1 MKKYIEL
8 IFGTESG
15 RIVKKYK
22 KVVEKINAREGDI
35 SAMTQEKMRELVNIY
50 RDELKKIADEKSADI
65 NKKLLIKLDEI
76 LVDVF
81 ALVREAAKRTLNERH
96 HDVQLIGGQVLFN
109 KGIAE
114 MRTGEGKTLVATLPT
129 FLLALA
135 GKGVHVVTVN
145 DYLARRDAVWM
156 GQVYDYLGLTVGI
169 IGRDES
175 FKYNSDIR
183 SDKKEQDE
191 KMQDELGSFK
201 IVYDFL
207 EKTSRKEAY
216 ACDITYGTN
225 SEYGFDYLRDNLVYT
240 KEEVAQRDLFAA
252 IVDEV
257 DSILIDE
264 SRTPLI
270 ISSSAGED
278 EEMYKNFKS
287 VAEQLFKGV
296 DFEIDEKEKQI
307 TLTEGG
313 INKVEK
319 IMSLANLFA
328 PENSKLVHHLLNAIR
343 AKAIYILD
351 KDYVVKDGEIIIVDE
366 FTGRLKPGTRWSE
379 GLHQA
384 VEAKERVKIQKESK
398 TVASITYQNYFRMY
412 ERLAGMTGTA
422 STSAEEFGK
431 VYDLQV
437 VTIPTNK
444 EIKRIDENDVVY
456 QTENAKWNAIVEK
469 VKELQA
475 KGQPVLIGTTSI
487 EKNERMAK
495 YFDRGGVKYEMLN
508 AKNHEREGEI
518 ISQAGKKGSVVIA
531 TNMAGRGVDIK
542 LGGAPTTKEEADKI
556 RELGG
561 LFVIGTERHEARR
574 IDNQLRGRSGRQG
587 DEGAT
592 QFFVSLD
599 DEIMK
604 RFGGDNMKSMMQKLN
619 VPEDMP
625 IEAKMVNRIIEQ
637 SQNKIEG
644 FYFDMRKQVLQY
656 DAVLNTQRDAIYSKR
671 KKVLNNDFE
680 LVENYIM
687 HAETIKPEIG
697 LLRNE
702 LEEIVGK
709 EEFLLGAKMTILQ
722 ALDIHW
728 MAHLDTM
735 EHLRSSVSLRGYGQ
749 HDPLV
754 EYKRESLRLF
764 KEMELA
770 IQTSISNYLFY
781 SLKEGIKNYKTG
793 VQVNSPTQNN
803 NQPVQIQSADSL
815 RVKDLTKIADNIKE
829 GGAGV
834 KEIGRNDPCPCGSG
848 KKYKKCHGKDL

>member
-1 MKKYIEL
+1 MKKILEK
-8 IFGTESG
+8 IFGSESSKA
-15 RIVKKYK
+15 VKKYR
-22 KVVEKINAREGDI
+22 KVVEKINAKEVEI
-35 SAMTQEKMRELVNIY
+35 SPMSQEKMCELVNIY
-50 RDELKKIADEKSADI
+50 KDELKKINETGETKD
-65 NKKLLIKLDEI
+65 LIKKMDEI

-135 GKGVHVVTVN
+135 GRGVHLVTVN

-156 GQVYDYLGLTVGI
+156 GQVYNYLGLTVGV

-175 FKYNSDIR
+175 YRYNPNI
-183 SDKKEQDE
+183 KAENKERDE
-191 KMQDELGSFK
+191 KIQDELGSFK
-201 IVYDFL
+201 VAYDFL
-207 EKTSRKEAY
+207 EKVNRQEAY
-216 ACDITYGTN
+216 NCDITYGTN
-225 SEYGFDYLRDNLVYT
+225 SEFGFDYLRDNLVYQ
-240 KEEVAQRDLFAA
+240 KSEVAQRDLFAA

-278 EEMYKNFKS
+278 EQLYKNFRD
-287 VAEQLFKGV
+287 VAAQMFKGI

-307 TLTEGG
+307 TLTQVG
-313 INKVEK
+313 IDKVEK
-319 IMSLANLFA
+319 LLGMNNLYA
-328 PENSKLVHHLLNAIR
+328 PENAKMVHHLLNAVR
-343 AKAIYILD
+343 AKAIYVLD

-384 VEAKERVKIQKESK
+384 VEAKENVKIQKESK

-422 STSAEEFGK
+422 ETSAEEFGK

-444 EIKRIDENDVVY
+444 KVARIDYNDVVY

-469 VKELQA
+469 VKELTE

-487 EKNERMAK
+487 EKNERMSK
-495 YFDRGGVKYEMLN
+495 YFDRAGIRYEILN

-542 LGGAPTTKEEADKI
+542 LGGLPTIKEDADKI

-561 LFVIGTERHEARR
+561 LYVIGTERHEARR

-587 DEGAT
+587 DPGGT
-592 QFFVSLD
+592 QFYVSLD

-604 RFGGDNMKSMMQKLN
+604 RFGGDSMKSMMARLS

-625 IEAKMVNRIIEQ
+625 IESKMVNNIIEQ

-656 DAVLNTQRDAIYSKR
+656 DAVLNTQRESIYGKR
-671 KKVLNNDFE
+671 KKVLNNNFE
-680 LVENYIM
+680 LMESFFDK
-687 HAETIKPEIG
+687 ALTFKPE
-697 LLRNE
+697 LKDLR
-702 LEEIVGK
+702 EEMETYIGK
-709 EEFLLGAKMTILQ
+709 EEFLLGFKMTILQ

-728 MAHLDTM
+728 MSHLETM
-735 EHLRSSVSLRGYGQ
+735 EHLRNSVGLRGYGQ

-754 EYKRESLRLF
+754 EYKRESLKLF
-764 KEMELA
+764 KEMEHS
-770 IQTSISNYLFY
+770 IDNSISNYLFY

-793 VQVNSPTQNN
+793 VQTNGSGPTETN
-803 NQPVQIQSADSL
+803 D
-815 RVKDLTKIADNIKE
+815 TKTIAENIKAVGE
-829 GGAGV
+829 V
-834 KEIGRNDPCPCGSG
+834 GRNDLCPCGSG
-848 KKYKKCHGKDL
+848 KKFKKCHGK

>member
-1 MKKYIEL
+1 MKKYFEI
-8 IFGTESG
+8 IFGSESG
-15 RIVKKYK
+15 TAVKKYR
-22 KVVEKINAREGDI
+22 KVVDKINAREEYVK
-35 SAMTQEKMRELVNIY
+35 SLSQEKMRELVQIY
-50 RDELKKIADEKSADI
+50 KDELSKLKDEQI
-65 NKKLLIKLDEI
+65 FNKLNEI

-81 ALVREAAKRTLNERH
+81 ALVRESARRTLGERH

-156 GQVYDYLGLTVGI
+156 GQVYEYLGLSVGI

-175 FKYNSDIR
+175 YRYNADIR
-183 SDKKEQDE
+183 ADKKAEDEKLQDE
-191 KMQDELGSFK
+191 VGSFK
-201 IVYDFL
+201 VVYDFL
-207 EKTSRKEAY
+207 EKSTRKEAY

-225 SEYGFDYLRDNLVYT
+225 SEYGFDYLRDNLVYE
-240 KEEVAQRDLFAA
+240 KNEVAQRDLFAA

-278 EEMYKNFKS
+278 EQLYKTFKD
-287 VAEQLFKGV
+287 VAAQLFKGV
-296 DFEIDEKEKQI
+296 DFEIEEKEKQI
-307 TLTEGG
+307 TLTEVG
-313 INKVEK
+313 IDKAEK
-319 IMSLANLFA
+319 LLSMNNLYA
-328 PENSKLVHHLLNAIR
+328 PENAKMVHHLLNAIR
-343 AKAIYILD
+343 AKAIYTLD
-351 KDYVVKDGEIIIVDE
+351 KDYVVKNGEIIIVDE

-384 VEAKERVKIQKESK
+384 VEAKENVKIQKESK

-444 EIKRIDENDVVY
+444 EIKRIDHNDVVY

-469 VKELQA
+469 VKELTE

-487 EKNERMAK
+487 EKNERMSK
-495 YFDRGGVKYEMLN
+495 YFDRAGIKYEMLN

-518 ISQAGKKGSVVIA
+518 ISQAGKSGSVVIA

-556 RELGG
+556 RGLGG

-604 RFGGDNMKSMMQKLN
+604 RFGGDSMKSMMKRLA

-637 SQNKIEG
+637 SQTKIEG

-656 DAVLNTQRDAIYSKR
+656 DAVLNTQRESVYGKR

-680 LVENYIM
+680 VIEEYISK
-687 HAETIKPEIG
+687 AAANKPEIAE
-697 LLRNE
+697 LRTEMEN
-702 LEEIVGK
+702 ITGK
-709 EEFLLGAKMTILQ
+709 EEFLLNVKMTILQ

-728 MAHLDTM
+728 MSHLDTM

-764 KEMELA
+764 REMEHSV
-770 IQTSISNYLFY
+770 QTSIANYLFY
-781 SLKEGIKNYKTG
+781 SLKEGIKNYKSG
-793 VQVNSPTQNN
+793 EILKVNDIS
-803 NQPVQIQSADSL
+803 
-815 RVKDLTKIADNIKE
+815 KIAE
-829 GGAGV
+829 GMKANGEV
-834 KEIGRNDPCPCGSG
+834 GRNDPCPCGSG

>member
-1 MKKYIEL
+1 MQKIFEM

-15 RIVKKYK
+15 RIVKKYR
-22 KVVEKINAREGDI
+22 KVVEKINAMEPAI
-35 SAMTQEKMRELVNIY
+35 LKLTQEEMRARVQKIKEEVGAKVSPEGGDLEGALVF
-50 RDELKKIADEKSADI
+50 EKLNSH
-65 NKKLLIKLDEI
+65 
-76 LVDVF
+76 LVEVF
-81 ALVREAAKRTLNERH
+81 ALVREAARRTLNERH

-135 GKGVHVVTVN
+135 GRGVHLVTVN
-145 DYLARRDAVWM
+145 DYLARRDGVWM
-156 GQVYDYLGLTVGI
+156 GQVYEYLGLSVGI
-169 IGRDES
+169 INQDKS
-175 FKYNSDIR
+175 FKYNSNIAPEKKEKDE
-183 SDKKEQDE
+183 KEQDE
-191 KMQDELGSFK
+191 KGSFK
-201 IVYDFL
+201 VVEDFL
-207 EKTSRKEAY
+207 EKCSRKEAY
-216 ACDITYGTN
+216 ECDITYGTN
-225 SEYGFDYLRDNLVYT
+225 SEFGFDYLRDNLVYN
-240 KEEVAQRDLFAA
+240 KDEVAQRDLFAA

-278 EEMYKNFKS
+278 EQIYKTFRD
-287 VAEQLFKGV
+287 VAAQMFV
-296 DFEIDEKEKQI
+296 NTDFVVDEKEKQI
-307 TLTEGG
+307 TLTQDGFLKAER
-313 INKVEK
+313 ILNVP
-319 IMSLANLFA
+319 NLFA
-328 PENSKLVHHLLNAIR
+328 PENAKLVHHLLNAVR
-343 AKAIYILD
+343 AKAIYTLD
-351 KDYVVKDGEIIIVDE
+351 KDYVVKDDEIIIVDE
-366 FTGRLKPGTRWSE
+366 FTGRLKAGTRWSE

-384 VEAKERVKIQKESK
+384 VESKENVKIQKESK

-422 STSAEEFGK
+422 GTSREEFGK

-437 VTIPTNK
+437 VSIPTNK
-444 EIKRIDENDVVY
+444 DIKRIDHNDVVY

-495 YFDRGGVKYEMLN
+495 YFDRAGVKYEMLN

-542 LGGAPTTKEEADKI
+542 LGGAPVEKPTADAV
-556 RELGG
+556 RSLGG
-561 LFVIGTERHEARR
+561 LYVIGTERHEARR

-604 RFGGDNMKSMMQKLN
+604 RFGGDSMKSMMAKLN

-625 IEAKMVNRIIEQ
+625 LEAKMVNRIIEQ
-637 SQNKIEG
+637 SQTKIEG

-656 DAVLNTQRDAIYSKR
+656 DAVLNTQRESIYGKR
-671 KKVLNNDFE
+671 EKVLKDDKEMIEKFIEKAQE
-680 LVENYIM
+680 L
-687 HAETIKPEIG
+687 KS
-697 LLRNE
+697 
-702 LEEIVGK
+702 EIVELRTEMEKMVGG
-709 EEFLLGAKMTILQ
+709 EEFVRGAKMTILQ

-728 MAHLDTM
+728 MNHLDTV
-735 EHLRSSVSLRGYGQ
+735 EHLRSSVALRGYGQ

-754 EYKRESLRLF
+754 EYKREGLRLF
-764 KEMELA
+764 KEMEK
-770 IQTSISNYLFY
+770 SIENSVANYLFY
-781 SLKEGIKNYKTG
+781 SLKAGVKNYK
-793 VQVNSPTQNN
+793 
-803 NQPVQIQSADSL
+803 
-815 RVKDLTKIADNIKE
+815 E
-829 GGAGV
+829 GGQVQNPPGLASRPSLSNGGPSAISAV
-834 KEIGRNDPCPCGSG
+834 SEIGRNDSCPCGSG
-848 KKYKKCHGKDL
+848 KKYKKCHGA

>member
-1 MKKYIEL
+1 MKKLIET
-8 IFGTESG
+8 IFGTDSG
-15 RIVKKYK
+15 RLVKKYK
-22 KVVEKINAREGDI
+22 KQVEKINAREADV
-35 SAMTQEKMRELVNIY
+35 SAMSQEKMREIVNIY
-50 RDELKKIADEKSADI
+50 KDELKVITDT
-65 NKKLLIKLDEI
+65 KKQIEKLDSI

-81 ALVREAAKRTLNERH
+81 ALVREAAKRTLKERH

-114 MRTGEGKTLVATLPT
+114 MRTGEGKTLVATLPV

-156 GQVYDYLGLTVGI
+156 GQVYEYLGLTVGI

-175 FKYNSDIR
+175 YKYNADIR
-183 SDKKEQDE
+183 ADKKEEDEKLQDE
-191 KMQDELGSFK
+191 VGSFK
-201 IVYDFL
+201 VIYDFL
-207 EKTSRKEAY
+207 EKVTRKEAY

-252 IVDEV
+252 VVDEV

-278 EEMYKNFKS
+278 EQMYKNFKD
-287 VAEQLFKGV
+287 VAAQMFRET
-296 DFEIDEKEKQI
+296 DFNVEEKEKQI
-307 TLTEGG
+307 TLTEAG

-319 IMSLANLFA
+319 ILGMNNLYA
-328 PENSKLVHHLLNAIR
+328 PENAKMVHHLLNAIR

-384 VEAKERVKIQKESK
+384 VEAKENVKIQKESK

-444 EIKRIDENDVVY
+444 EIRRTDHNDVVY

-469 VKELQA
+469 VKELQT

-587 DEGAT
+587 DNGGT

-604 RFGGDNMKSMMQKLN
+604 RFGGDSMKSMMARLN

-656 DAVLNTQRDAIYSKR
+656 DAVLNTQRESIYGKR
-671 KKVLNNDFE
+671 KEVLNNNFDA
-680 LVENYIM
+680 VEKYITEAIS
-687 HAETIKPEIG
+687 HKGEIADLRAEMEG
-697 LLRNE
+697 
-702 LEEIVGK
+702 IVGK
-709 EEFLLGAKMTILQ
+709 EEFLAGVKMTILQ

-728 MAHLDTM
+728 MSHLDTM

-764 KEMELA
+764 KSMEH
-770 IQTSISNYLFY
+770 SISLSVSNYLLY
-781 SLKEGIKNYKTG
+781 SLKEGIKNYKQGIQGGNRVTE
-793 VQVNSPTQNN
+793 VRAVNPEMSKF
-803 NQPVQIQSADSL
+803 AE
-815 RVKDLTKIADNIKE
+815 NIKAS
-829 GGAGV
+829 G
-834 KEIGRNDPCPCGSG
+834 EIGRNDLCPCGSG
-848 KKYKKCHGKDL
+848 KKWKKCGMINSAEHQEKTGQMK

>member
-1 MKKYIEL
+1 MKKIFES

-15 RIVKKYK
+15 KVVSKYSKIVKK
-22 KVVEKINAREGDI
+22 INALEPEI
-35 SAMTQEKMRELVNIY
+35 SKLTQEEMRARVQKIKEGLGVTTLDNLDVQIFNNLNSHLV
-50 RDELKKIADEKSADI
+50 E
-65 NKKLLIKLDEI
+65 
-76 LVDVF
+76 VF

-145 DYLARRDAVWM
+145 DYLARRDGVWM
-156 GQVYDYLGLTVGI
+156 GQVYEYLGMSVGI
-169 IGRDES
+169 IGQDKSYIYNPNIIAPEKREKDE
-175 FKYNSDIR
+175 KD
-183 SDKKEQDE
+183 QDE
-191 KMQDELGSFK
+191 KGSFK
-201 IVYDFL
+201 VIEDFL
-207 EKTSRKEAY
+207 EKCTRQQAY

-225 SEYGFDYLRDNLVYT
+225 SEYGFDYLRDNLVYR
-240 KEEVAQRDLFAA
+240 KEELAQRDLFAA

-278 EEMYKNFKS
+278 EQIYKKFKD
-287 VAEQLFKGV
+287 VAAQMFKDI
-296 DFEIDEKEKQI
+296 DFIVDEKEKQV
-307 TLTEGG
+307 TLTEAGF
-313 INKVEK
+313 NKVEK
-319 IMSLANLFA
+319 ILNMPNLYA
-328 PENSKLVHHLLNAIR
+328 PENAKLVHHLLNAVR

-351 KDYVVKDGEIIIVDE
+351 KDYVVRDNEIIIVDE
-366 FTGRLKPGTRWSE
+366 FTGRLKAGTRWSE

-384 VEAKERVKIQKESK
+384 VEAKENVKIQKESK

-412 ERLAGMTGTA
+412 SRLAGMTGTA
-422 STSAEEFGK
+422 ETSREEFGK
-431 VYDLQV
+431 VYDLDV
-437 VTIPTNK
+437 VSIPTNR
-444 EIKRIDENDVVY
+444 EIKRIDHNDVVY

-469 VKELQA
+469 VKELQSRQ
-475 KGQPVLIGTTSI
+475 QPVLIGTTSI

-495 YFDRGGVKYEMLN
+495 YFDRAGVRYSMLN

-542 LGGAPTTKEEADKI
+542 LGGAPVEKEMADEV

-587 DEGAT
+587 DNGET

-604 RFGGDNMKSMMQKLN
+604 RFGGDSMKSMMAKLN

-625 IEAKMVNRIIEQ
+625 LEAKMVNRIIEQ
-637 SQNKIEG
+637 SQTKIEG

-656 DAVLNTQRDAIYSKR
+656 DAVLNTQRESIYGKR
-671 KKVLNNDFE
+671 HKVLKDDEE
-680 LVENYIM
+680 LIEKFVASAILL
-687 HAETIKPEIG
+687 KPEIAD
-697 LLRNE
+697 LRKE

-709 EEFLLGAKMTILQ
+709 EEFLKGAKMTILQ

-728 MAHLDTM
+728 MNHLETV
-735 EHLRSSVSLRGYGQ
+735 EHLRSSVALRGYGQ

-754 EYKRESLRLF
+754 EYKRDGLRLF
-764 KEMELA
+764 KEMEK
-770 IQTSISNYLFY
+770 SIESSIANYMLY
-781 SLKEGIKNYKTG
+781 SLKEGLKSHKEG
-793 VQVNSPTQNN
+793 VVTSVSGQNPPNPPLNKGGAASSNSP
-803 NQPVQIQSADSL
+803 I
-815 RVKDLTKIADNIKE
+815 
-829 GGAGV
+829 GANV
-834 KEIGRNDPCPCGSG
+834 VEIGRNDSCPCGSG
-848 KKYKKCHGKDL
+848 KKYKKCHGA

>member
-1 MKKYIEL
+1 M
-8 IFGTESG
+8 S
-15 RIVKKYK
+15 
-22 KVVEKINAREGDI
+22 
-35 SAMTQEKMRELVNIY
+35 
-50 RDELKKIADEKSADI
+50 
-65 NKKLLIKLDEI
+65 EI
-76 LVDVF
+76 LPDVF
-81 ALVREAAKRTLNERH
+81 ALVREAGKRTLNERH
-96 HDVQLIGGQVLFN
+96 HDVQLVGGQVLFN
-109 KGIAE
+109 RGIAE

-156 GQVYDYLGLTVGI
+156 GQVYEYLGLTVGV

-175 FKYNSDIR
+175 YKYNPNIR
-183 SDKKEQDE
+183 ADKKAEDEKLQDE
-191 KMQDELGSFK
+191 VGSFK
-201 IVYDFL
+201 VVYDFL
-207 EKTSRKEAY
+207 EKCSRKEAY

-225 SEYGFDYLRDNLVYT
+225 SEFGFDYLRDNLVYT
-240 KEEVAQRDLFAA
+240 KEEVVQRDLFAA

-278 EEMYKNFKS
+278 EQVYKTFKN
-287 VAEQLFKGV
+287 VAEQLFKDV
-296 DFEIDEKEKQI
+296 DFEVEEKERQI
-307 TLTEGG
+307 TLKQSG
-313 INKVEK
+313 IDKAEKVLG
-319 IMSLANLFA
+319 MSNLYA
-328 PENSKLVHHLLNAIR
+328 PENAKMVHHLLNAIR
-343 AKAIYILD
+343 AKAIYIKD

-366 FTGRLKPGTRWSE
+366 FTGRLKPGNRWSE
-379 GLHQA
+379 GLHQS
-384 VEAKERVKIQKESK
+384 VEAKENVKIQKESK

-422 STSAEEFGK
+422 STSAEEFAK

-437 VTIPTNK
+437 VSIPTNK
-444 EIKRIDENDVVY
+444 DIKRIDHNDIVY

-469 VKELQA
+469 VKELTQ

-487 EKNERMAK
+487 EKNERMSK
-495 YFDRGGVKYEMLN
+495 YFDRAGVKYEMLN

-542 LGGAPTTKEEADKI
+542 LGGAPTTKEESDKI
-556 RELGG
+556 RDLGG

-587 DEGAT
+587 DPGET

-604 RFGGDNMKSMMQKLN
+604 RFGGDSMKSVMQKLS

-637 SQNKIEG
+637 SQTKIEG

-656 DAVLNTQRDAIYSKR
+656 DAVLNTQRESIYGKR

-680 LVENYIM
+680 YIEKFVES
-687 HAETIKPEIG
+687 AV
-697 LLRNE
+697 LLRGEIQE
-702 LEEIVGK
+702 LRVEMENIVGK
-709 EEFLLGAKMTILQ
+709 EEFLRGVKMTILQ

-728 MAHLDTM
+728 MSHLDTM

-764 KEMELA
+764 KQMEQS
-770 IQTSISNYLFY
+770 INTSVSNYLFY
-781 SLKEGIKNYKTG
+781 SLKEGVKNFREGITTSGGVKSSKTG
-793 VQVNSPTQNN
+793 SLPA
-803 NQPVQIQSADSL
+803 NQASVID
-815 RVKDLTKIADNIKE
+815 
-829 GGAGV
+829 GA

-848 KKYKKCHGKDL
+848 KKFKKCHGKD

>member
-1 MKKYIEL
+1 M
-8 IFGTESG
+8 IFGSESKSA
-15 RIVKKYK
+15 VKKYK
-22 KVVEKINAREGDI
+22 KVVEKINALEPEI
-35 SAMTQEKMRELVNIY
+35 QKLEQVEMREKVSHFKS
-50 RDELKKIADEKSADI
+50 EVEKLKDEK
-65 NKKLLIKLDEI
+65 EI
-76 LVDVF
+76 LAYLESILVEVF
-81 ALVREAAKRTLNERH
+81 ALVREAGKRTLGERH

-156 GQVYDYLGLTVGI
+156 GQVYDYLGLSVGI
-169 IGRDES
+169 IGQDIS
-175 FKYNSDIR
+175 YKYNPQIVAEE
-183 SDKKEQDE
+183 KKAKDERDQDE
-191 KMQDELGSFK
+191 KGSFK

-207 EKTSRKEAY
+207 EKVERKDAY
-216 ACDITYGTN
+216 NCDITYGTN
-225 SEYGFDYLRDNLVYT
+225 SEFGFDYLRDNLVYK
-240 KEEVAQRDLFAA
+240 KEEVAQRGHFAA

-270 ISSSAGED
+270 ISSQAGED
-278 EEMYKNFKS
+278 ENVYKNFAA
-287 VAEQLFKGV
+287 VVGQLVKDADYV
-296 DFEIDEKEKQI
+296 VEEKERQV
-307 TLTEGG
+307 TMTEAG
-313 INKVEK
+313 IDKTENLLGV
-319 IMSLANLFA
+319 ANIYS
-328 PENSKLVHHLLNAIR
+328 PENAKLVHHLLNAVR
-343 AKAIYILD
+343 AKAIYQLD

-366 FTGRLKPGTRWSE
+366 FTGRLKTGTRWSE

-384 VEAKERVKIQKESK
+384 VEAKEKVEIKKESK

-422 STSAEEFGK
+422 TTSKEEFQK
-431 VYDLQV
+431 VYGLTV

-444 EIKRIDENDVVY
+444 DIKRIDENDVVY

-469 VKELQA
+469 VKELQK
-475 KGQPVLIGTTSI
+475 KGQPVLVGTTSI

-495 YFDRGGVKYEMLN
+495 YFDRAGVKYEMLN

-518 ISQAGKKGSVVIA
+518 ISQAGKYASVVIA

-542 LGGAPTTKEEADKI
+542 LGGQPTTKEEADKI
-556 RELGG
+556 RSLGG

-587 DEGAT
+587 DEGGT

-604 RFGGDNMKSMMQKLN
+604 RFGGDTMKSMMKTLK
-619 VPEDMP
+619 VPEEMP
-625 IEAKMVNRIIEQ
+625 IEAKSVNRIIEQ
-637 SQNKIEG
+637 SQTKIEG

-656 DAVLNTQRDAIYSKR
+656 DAVLNTQRDSIYSKR
-671 KKVLNNDFE
+671 EKVLNDDYGLINEFVNKSI
-680 LVENYIM
+680 LLN
-687 HAETIKPEIG
+687 PEIEKERSEMVKILG
-697 LLRNE
+697 DGGE
-702 LEEIVGK
+702 
-709 EEFLLGAKMTILQ
+709 EEFLRGAKQTILQ
-722 ALDIHW
+722 SIDFYW

-764 KEMELA
+764 KEMNVA
-770 IQTSISNYLFY
+770 IEKSITDFLYH
-781 SLKEGIKNYKTG
+781 
-793 VQVNSPTQNN
+793 
-803 NQPVQIQSADSL
+803 SL
-815 RVKDLTKIADNIKE
+815 RE
-829 GGAGV
+829 GVSNFEKGV
-834 KEIGRNDPCPCGSG
+834 KQIAEVSPAQTNLQNIGRNDPCYCGSG
-848 KKYKKCHGKDL
+848 KKFKKCHGV

>member
-1 MKKYIEL
+1 MFNKIIENVFGNESKKV
-8 IFGTESG
+8 
-15 RIVKKYK
+15 VKKYK
-22 KVVEKINAREGDI
+22 KVVDKI
-35 SAMTQEKMRELVNIY
+35 SALEPQIQKLEQTEMRERVLFFKSEI
-50 RDELKKIADEKSADI
+50 EKLKNQE
-65 NKKLLIKLDEI
+65 EI
-76 LVDVF
+76 LKYLESILVEVF
-81 ALVREAAKRTLNERH
+81 ALVREAGKRTLGERH

-109 KGIAE
+109 RGIAE
-114 MRTGEGKTLVATLPT
+114 MRTGEGKTLVGTLPT

-135 GKGVHVVTVN
+135 GKGMHVVTVN

-156 GQVYDYLGLTVGI
+156 GQVYDYLGLSVGI
-169 IGRDES
+169 IGQDVS

-183 SDKKEQDE
+183 SEKKEEDE
-191 KMQDELGSFK
+191 KVQDELGSFK

-207 EKTSRKEAY
+207 EKVNRKEAY

-225 SEYGFDYLRDNLVYT
+225 SEFGFDYLRDNLVYR
-240 KEEVAQRDLFAA
+240 KEEVAQRGHFAA

-270 ISSSAGED
+270 ISSQAGED
-278 EEMYKNFKS
+278 ENVYKNFAV
-287 VAEQLFKGV
+287 VAGQLFKDTDYIV
-296 DFEIDEKEKQI
+296 EEKERQV
-307 TLTEGG
+307 TMTEVG
-313 INKVEK
+313 IDKTEQLLGIPN
-319 IMSLANLFA
+319 IYS
-328 PENSKLVHHLLNAIR
+328 PENAKMVHHLLNAVR
-343 AKAIYILD
+343 AKAIYQLD

-366 FTGRLKPGTRWSE
+366 FTGRLKTGTRWSE

-384 VEAKERVKIQKESK
+384 VEAKEKVEIKKESK

-422 STSAEEFGK
+422 TTSKEEFQK
-431 VYDLQV
+431 VYGLTV

-444 EIKRIDENDVVY
+444 VIMRIDENDVVY
-456 QTENAKWNAIVEK
+456 QTENAKWNAIVVK
-469 VKELQA
+469 VKELQE
-475 KGQPVLIGTTSI
+475 KGQPVLVGTTSI

-495 YFDRGGVKYEMLN
+495 YFDRAGVKYEMLN

-542 LGGAPTTKEEADKI
+542 LGGQPTTKKEADKV

-587 DEGAT
+587 DAGGT

-604 RFGGDNMKSMMQKLN
+604 RFGGDTMKGMMKTLK
-619 VPEDMP
+619 VPEEMP
-625 IEAKMVNRIIEQ
+625 IEAKSVNRIIEQ
-637 SQNKIEG
+637 SQTKIEG

-656 DAVLNTQRDAIYSKR
+656 DAVLNTQRDSVYSKR
-671 KKVLNNDFE
+671 EKVLNDDYGLINEFVDKAIA
-680 LVENYIM
+680 L
-687 HAETIKPEIG
+687 KPEIQTE
-697 LLRNE
+697 RDE
-702 LEEIVGK
+702 LVKILGEGGE
-709 EEFLLGAKMTILQ
+709 EEFLKGAKQTILQ
-722 ALDIHW
+722 SIDFYW

-764 KEMELA
+764 KEMNVA
-770 IQTSISNYLFY
+770 IEKSIADFLYH
-781 SLKEGIKNYKTG
+781 SLKEGVNNYNNGVREIEVTKN
-793 VQVNSPTQNN
+793 SEP
-803 NQPVQIQSADSL
+803 
-815 RVKDLTKIADNIKE
+815 
-829 GGAGV
+829 V
-834 KEIGRNDPCPCGSG
+834 KEIGRNDLCPCGSG
-848 KKYKKCHGKDL
+848 KKYKKCHGK

>member
-1 MKKYIEL
+1 MLKK
-8 IFGTESG
+8 IFEMVLGTESG
-15 RIVKKYK
+15 RIVKRYR
-22 KVVEKINAREGDI
+22 KVVEKINALESEI
-35 SAMTQEKMRELVNIY
+35 SQLSQEEMKDRVNKIKLNLQEKVGAAPLSLGEGSGERVF
-50 RDELKKIADEKSADI
+50 K
-65 NKKLLIKLDEI
+65 KLDEVLI
-76 LVDVF
+76 DVF

-145 DYLARRDAVWM
+145 DYLARRDGVWM
-156 GQVYDYLGLTVGI
+156 GQVYEYLGLSVGI
-169 IGRDES
+169 INQDKS
-175 FKYNSDIR
+175 FKYNSNIIAPEKKELDE
-183 SDKKEQDE
+183 KEQDE
-191 KMQDELGSFK
+191 KGSFK
-201 IVYDFL
+201 VVDDFL
-207 EKTSRKEAY
+207 EKCTRKEAY
-216 ACDITYGTN
+216 NCDITYGTN
-225 SEYGFDYLRDNLVYT
+225 SEFGFDYLRDNLVYQ
-240 KEEVAQRDLFAA
+240 KEEAVQRDQFAA

-278 EEMYKNFKS
+278 EQIYKTFRDVAAQMFK
-287 VAEQLFKGV
+287 ET
-296 DFEIDEKEKQI
+296 DFVVDEKERQI
-307 TLTEGG
+307 TLTQEGFLKAERILG
-313 INKVEK
+313 Q
-319 IMSLANLFA
+319 SNLFA
-328 PENSKLVHHLLNAIR
+328 PENAKLVHHLLNAVR

-351 KDYVVKDGEIIIVDE
+351 KDYVVKDGEIVIVDE
-366 FTGRLKPGTRWSE
+366 FTGRLKAGTRWSE

-384 VEAKERVKIQKESK
+384 VEAKENVKINKESK

-422 STSAEEFGK
+422 DTSKEEFGK

-437 VTIPTNK
+437 VSIPTNR
-444 EIKRIDENDVVY
+444 EIRRTDHNDVVY

-469 VKELQA
+469 VKVLQE

-495 YFDRGGVKYEMLN
+495 YFDRAGVRYEMLN

-542 LGGAPTTKEEADKI
+542 LGGAPVDKQTADSV

-587 DEGAT
+587 DPGET

-604 RFGGDNMKSMMQKLN
+604 RFGGDSMKSMMAKLN

-625 IEAKMVNRIIEQ
+625 LEARMVNRIIEQ
-637 SQNKIEG
+637 SQTKIEG

-656 DAVLNTQRDAIYSKR
+656 DAVLNTQRESIYGKR
-671 KKVLNNDFE
+671 KKVLRGDTN
-680 LVENYIM
+680 LVEEFIGK
-687 HAETIKPEIG
+687 AVELKPEIG
-697 LLRNE
+697 ELRE
-702 LEEIVGK
+702 KVEGEVGK
-709 EEFLLGAKMTILQ
+709 EEFIRGAQMTVLQ

-728 MAHLDTM
+728 MNHLDTV
-735 EHLRSSVSLRGYGQ
+735 EHLRSSVGLRGYGQ

-754 EYKRESLRLF
+754 EYKREGLRLF
-764 KEMELA
+764 KEMER
-770 IQTSISNYLFY
+770 SINNSVANYLLY
-781 SLKEGIKNYKTG
+781 SMKERLNGGQNHPGLTPRPSSSKEGTSSNL
-793 VQVNSPTQNN
+793 
-803 NQPVQIQSADSL
+803 D
-815 RVKDLTKIADNIKE
+815 
-829 GGAGV
+829 V
-834 KEIGRNDPCPCGSG
+834 KEIGRNDACPCGSG
-848 KKYKKCHGKDL
+848 KKYKKCHGATV

>member
-1 MKKYIEL
+1 MKKYFEL
-8 IFGTESG
+8 FFGSESG
-15 RIVKKYK
+15 RAVKKYRK
-22 KVVEKINAREGDI
+22 IVEKINAREAYVQEL
-35 SAMTQEKMRELVNIY
+35 SQEKMRELVQIY
-50 RDELKKIADEKSADI
+50 KDELKKIGEQNEQEI
-65 NKKLLIKLDEI
+65 FNKLNEI
-76 LVDVF
+76 LVEVF
-81 ALVREAAKRTLNERH
+81 ALVREAARRTLNERH
-96 HDVQLIGGQVLFN
+96 HDVQLVGGQVLFN
-109 KGIAE
+109 RGIAE
-114 MRTGEGKTLVATLPT
+114 MRTGEGKTLVATAPT

-156 GQVYDYLGLTVGI
+156 GQVYEYLGLSVGI

-175 FKYNSDIR
+175 YRYNADIR
-183 SDKKEQDE
+183 ADKKEEGEKLQDE
-191 KMQDELGSFK
+191 VGSFK
-201 IVYDFL
+201 VVYDFL
-207 EKTSRKEAY
+207 EKCNRKEAY

-225 SEYGFDYLRDNLVYT
+225 SEYGFDFLRDNLVYT
-240 KEEVAQRDLFAA
+240 KEEVVQRDLFAA
-252 IVDEV
+252 VVDEV

-278 EEMYKNFKS
+278 EQLYKTFKD
-287 VAEQLFKGV
+287 VAAQMFKGA
-296 DFEIDEKEKQI
+296 DFEVEEKEKQI
-307 TLTEGG
+307 TLTTTG
-313 INKVEK
+313 IDKAEQVLGMN
-319 IMSLANLFA
+319 NLYA
-328 PENSKLVHHLLNAIR
+328 PENAKMVHHLLNAIR
-343 AKAIYILD
+343 AKAIYVLD

-384 VEAKERVKIQKESK
+384 VEAKENVKIQKESK
-398 TVASITYQNYFRMY
+398 TVASITYQNYFKMY
-412 ERLAGMTGTA
+412 KRLAGMTGTA

-444 EIKRIDENDVVY
+444 EIKRIDYNDVVY

-469 VKELQA
+469 VKELTD

-495 YFDRGGVKYEMLN
+495 YFDRANVKYEMLN

-542 LGGAPTTKEEADKI
+542 LGGAPTTREEADKI

-587 DEGAT
+587 DTGGT

-604 RFGGDNMKSMMQKLN
+604 RFGGDSMKSMMQKLN
-619 VPEDMP
+619 VPEEMP

-637 SQNKIEG
+637 SQTKIEG

-656 DAVLNTQRDAIYSKR
+656 DAVLNTQRDSIYTRR
-671 KKVLNNDFE
+671 KKVLNNDFD
-680 LVENYIM
+680 LIENFVKI
-687 HAETIKPEIG
+687 AIEQKEEIAD
-697 LLRNE
+697 LRKE
-702 LEEIVGK
+702 MEEIVGK
-709 EEFLLGAKMTILQ
+709 EEFLLGVKMTILQ

-728 MAHLDTM
+728 MNHLDTM

-764 KEMELA
+764 KSMEHS
-770 IQTSISNYLFY
+770 INISISNYLLY
-781 SLKEGIKNYKTG
+781 SLKEGIKNFKTG
-793 VQVNSPTQNN
+793 TQVQNSPGLIPKPATE
-803 NQPVQIQSADSL
+803 IQ
-815 RVKDLTKIADNIKE
+815 KIAEN
-829 GGAGV
+829 V
-834 KEIGRNDPCPCGSG
+834 KANGEIGRNDPCPCGSG
-848 KKYKKCHGKDL
+848 KKYKKCHGS

>member
-1 MKKYIEL
+1 MKKIIEK
-8 IFGTESG
+8 IFGSESSK
-15 RIVKKYK
+15 IVKKYR
-22 KVVEKINAREGDI
+22 KVVEKINQREAHV
-35 SAMTQEKMRELVNIY
+35 SSLTQAQMREVISIY
-50 RDELKKIADEKSADI
+50 RDELKEIKDDKALFA
-65 NKKLLIKLDEI
+65 KLDSI
-76 LVDVF
+76 LVEVF

-109 KGIAE
+109 RGIAE

-135 GKGVHVVTVN
+135 GRGVHVVTVN

-156 GQVYDYLGLTVGI
+156 GQVYEYLGLSVGI

-175 FKYNSDIR
+175 YKYNADIKA
-183 SDKKEQDE
+183 DKKEEDEKLQDE
-191 KMQDELGSFK
+191 VGSFK
-201 IVYDFL
+201 VVYDFL
-207 EKTSRKEAY
+207 ERVSRREAY
-216 ACDITYGTN
+216 ECDITYGTN
-225 SEYGFDYLRDNLVYT
+225 SEYGFDYLRDNLVYQ
-240 KEEVAQRDLFAA
+240 KEEVVQRDLFAA

-278 EEMYKNFKS
+278 EAVYKNFAS
-287 VAEQLFKGV
+287 VAGQMYKEI
-296 DFEIDEKEKQI
+296 DFNVDEKERQI
-307 TLTEGG
+307 TLTEVG
-313 INKVEK
+313 IAKVEK
-319 IMSLANLFA
+319 ILGISNLFA

-343 AKAIYILD
+343 AKAIYVLD
-351 KDYVVKDGEIIIVDE
+351 KDYVVKDGEIVIVDE
-366 FTGRLKPGTRWSE
+366 FTGRLKPGNRWSE

-384 VEAKERVKIQKESK
+384 VEAKENVKIQKESK

-412 ERLAGMTGTA
+412 ERLAGMTGTGE
-422 STSAEEFGK
+422 TSREEFST
-431 VYDLQV
+431 VYDLLV

-444 EIKRIDENDVVY
+444 EIRRQDHNDVVY

-469 VKELQA
+469 VKELQT

-495 YFDRGGVKYEMLN
+495 YFDRAKISYQMLN
-508 AKNHEREGEI
+508 AKNHEKEGEI
-518 ISQAGKKGSVVIA
+518 ISQSGKTGSVVIA

-542 LGGAPTTKEEADKI
+542 LGGTPTNKEEAEKI
-556 RELGG
+556 RSLGG
-561 LFVIGTERHEARR
+561 LYVIGTERHEARR

-587 DEGAT
+587 DPGET

-604 RFGGDNMKSMMQKLN
+604 RFGGDSMKSMMARLS

-625 IEAKMVNRIIEQ
+625 IEASMVNRIIEQ

-656 DAVLNTQRDAIYSKR
+656 DAVLNTQRDSVYTKR

-680 LVENYIM
+680 YIEKFIEK
-687 HAETIKPEIG
+687 AATYKPEIVE
-697 LLRNE
+697 LRNE

-709 EEFLLGAKMTILQ
+709 EEFLAGAKMTVLQ

-728 MAHLDTM
+728 MNHLDTM

-764 KEMELA
+764 KEMEVA
-770 IQTSISNYLFY
+770 VENSIANYMFY

-793 VQVNSPTQNN
+793 VQTGLQQVTTAGEERLKVN
-803 NQPVQIQSADSL
+803 
-815 RVKDLTKIADNIKE
+815 DLSKIAENIKAN
-829 GGAGV
+829 G
-834 KEIGRNDPCPCGSG
+834 EIGRNDPCPCGSG
-848 KKYKKCHGKDL
+848 KKYKKCHGV

>member
-1 MKKYIEL
+1 MLKKIFEMV
-8 IFGTESG
+8 FGTESG
-15 RIVKKYK
+15 RIVKKYR
-22 KVVEKINAREGDI
+22 KVVEKINAAEDEI
-35 SAMTQEKMRELVNIY
+35 SKLTQEEMRARVQKIKEEVGATPLALGEGLGERVLDSEIFSKLNSHLV
-50 RDELKKIADEKSADI
+50 E
-65 NKKLLIKLDEI
+65 
-76 LVDVF
+76 VF

-145 DYLARRDAVWM
+145 DYLARRDGVWM
-156 GQVYDYLGLTVGI
+156 GQVYEYLGLSVGI
-169 IGRDES
+169 INQDKS
-175 FKYNSDIR
+175 FKYNSNIPLEKKEKDE
-183 SDKKEQDE
+183 KEQDE
-191 KMQDELGSFK
+191 KGSFK
-201 IVYDFL
+201 VVEDFL
-207 EKTSRKEAY
+207 EKCRRKEAY
-216 ACDITYGTN
+216 ECDITYGTN
-225 SEYGFDYLRDNLVYT
+225 SEFGFDYLRDNLVYN
-240 KEEVAQRDLFAA
+240 KDEVAQRDLFAA

-278 EEMYKNFKS
+278 EQIYKTFRD
-287 VAEQLFKGV
+287 VAAQMFV
-296 DFEIDEKEKQI
+296 NTDFVVDEKEKQI
-307 TLTEGG
+307 TLTQDGFL
-313 INKVEK
+313 KAEK
-319 IMSLANLFA
+319 ILNVPNLFA
-328 PENSKLVHHLLNAIR
+328 PENAKLVHHLLNAVR
-343 AKAIYILD
+343 AKAIYTLD

-366 FTGRLKPGTRWSE
+366 FTGRLKAGTRWSE

-384 VEAKERVKIQKESK
+384 VEAKENVKIQKESK

-422 STSAEEFGK
+422 DTSKEEFGK
-431 VYDLQV
+431 VYDLNV
-437 VTIPTNK
+437 VSIPTNK
-444 EIKRIDENDVVY
+444 DIKRIDHNDVVY

-469 VKELQA
+469 VKELQT

-495 YFDRGGVKYEMLN
+495 YFDRAGVKYEMLN

-542 LGGAPTTKEEADKI
+542 LGGSPVEKPTADAV

-561 LFVIGTERHEARR
+561 LYVIGTERHEARR

-604 RFGGDNMKSMMQKLN
+604 RFGGDSMKSMMSKLN

-625 IEAKMVNRIIEQ
+625 LEAKMVNRIIEQ
-637 SQNKIEG
+637 SQTKIEG

-656 DAVLNTQRDAIYSKR
+656 DAVLNTQRESIYGKR
-671 KKVLNNDFE
+671 EKVLKDDKEMIEKFIESASEIKTEIKE
-680 LVENYIM
+680 LRSEMEN
-687 HAETIKPEIG
+687 
-697 LLRNE
+697 
-702 LEEIVGK
+702 IVGR
-709 EEFLLGAKMTILQ
+709 EEFLRGTKMTILQ

-728 MAHLDTM
+728 MNHLDTV
-735 EHLRSSVSLRGYGQ
+735 EHLRQSVALRGYGQ

-754 EYKRESLRLF
+754 EYKREGLRLF
-764 KEMELA
+764 KEMEK
-770 IQTSISNYLFY
+770 SIENSVANYLFY
-781 SLKEGIKNYKTG
+781 SLKEGVKNFKEG
-793 VQVNSPTQNN
+793 VQNNPQVRPTPNPSPLERGA
-803 NQPVQIQSADSL
+803 SAINANL
-815 RVKDLTKIADNIKE
+815 
-829 GGAGV
+829 
-834 KEIGRNDPCPCGSG
+834 EIGRNDACPCGSG
-848 KKYKKCHGKDL
+848 KKYKKCHGA

>member
-1 MKKYIEL
+1 MRKYIEL

-15 RIVKKYK
+15 RVVKKYR
-22 KVVEKINAREGDI
+22 KVVEKINAKEVDI
-35 SAMTQEKMRELVNIY
+35 VNLTQQEMRDRVLY
-50 RDELKKIADEKSADI
+50 FKSELKKVEGQTPTTPSPSSGRRGTEQSEL
-65 NKKLLIKLDEI
+65 NKLLLAKLEGI
-76 LVDVF
+76 LVEVF
-81 ALVREAAKRTLNERH
+81 ALVRESAKRTLNERH

-156 GQVYDYLGLTVGI
+156 GQVYEYLGLSVGI

-175 FKYNSDIR
+175 FKYNTNIKA
-183 SDKKEQDE
+183 DKKAEDEKLQDE
-191 KMQDELGSFK
+191 VGSFK
-201 IVYDFL
+201 IIYDFL
-207 EKTSRKEAY
+207 EKCNRKEAY
-216 ACDITYGTN
+216 NCDITYGTN
-225 SEYGFDYLRDNLVYT
+225 SEFGFDYLRDNLVYT

-278 EEMYKNFKS
+278 EQIYKTFKS
-287 VAEQLFKGV
+287 VAEQMSKGV
-296 DFEIDEKEKQI
+296 DFEIDEKEKQV
-307 TLTEGG
+307 TLTTAG
-313 INKVEK
+313 INKAESV
-319 IMSLANLFA
+319 LNLQNLFGA
-328 PENSKLVHHLLNAIR
+328 ENAKLVHHLLNAVR
-343 AKAIYILD
+343 AKAIYTLD
-351 KDYVVKDGEIIIVDE
+351 KDYVVKDDEIIIVDE

-379 GLHQA
+379 GLHQS
-384 VEAKERVKIQKESK
+384 VEAKENVKIQKESK

-422 STSAEEFGK
+422 DTSREEFAK

-437 VTIPTNK
+437 VNIPTNK
-444 EIKRIDENDVVY
+444 EIKRIDHNDVVY
-456 QTENAKWNAIVEK
+456 QSENAKWNAIVEK
-469 VKELQA
+469 VKELQK

-495 YFDRGGVKYEMLN
+495 YFDRGGVRYEMLN

-542 LGGAPTTKEEADKI
+542 LGGAPTTKEEAEKI
-556 RELGG
+556 RNLGG

-587 DEGAT
+587 DNGET
-592 QFFVSLD
+592 MFFVSLD

-604 RFGGDNMKSMMQKLN
+604 RFGGDSMKSMMTKLA

-656 DAVLNTQRDAIYSKR
+656 DAVLNTQRFSIYSKR
-671 KKVLNNDFE
+671 KKVLSNETE
-680 LVENYIM
+680 LIENYVM
-687 HAETIKPEIG
+687 HAEAIKPEIG
-697 LLRNE
+697 LMRTE
-702 LEEIVGK
+702 LENFIGR
-709 EEFLLGAKMTILQ
+709 EEFLNGVKMTILQ

-764 KEMELA
+764 KEMEHN
-770 IQTSISNYLFY
+770 IQTSISNYLLY
-781 SLKEGIKNYKTG
+781 SLKEGIKNFREG
-793 VQVNSPTQNN
+793 VQNTSQEQNL
-803 NQPVQIQSADSL
+803 PPLS
-815 RVKDLTKIADNIKE
+815 K
-829 GGAGV
+829 GGQGDFT
-834 KEIGRNDPCPCGSG
+834 GRNETCPCGSG
-848 KKYKKCHGKDL
+848 KKFKKCHGA

>member
-1 MKKYIEL
+1 MKKIFET
-8 IFGTESG
+8 IFGSESS
-15 RIVKKYK
+15 RLVKKYR
-22 KVVEKINAREGDI
+22 KVVEKINEKEAYVSGL
-35 SAMTQEKMRELVNIY
+35 SQEKMRELVSIY
-50 RDELKKIADEKSADI
+50 RDELKKIGTENKDEVFNKLNDI
-65 NKKLLIKLDEI
+65 LI
-76 LVDVF
+76 DVF

-156 GQVYDYLGLTVGI
+156 GQVYEYLGLSVGI

-175 FKYNSDIR
+175 YKYNADVR
-183 SDKKEQDE
+183 ADKKEEDE
-191 KMQDELGSFK
+191 KMQDEVGSFK
-201 IVYDFL
+201 VVYDFL
-207 EKTSRKEAY
+207 ERCSRKEAY

-225 SEYGFDYLRDNLVYT
+225 SEYGFDYLRDNLVYA
-240 KEEVAQRDLFAA
+240 KEEVVQRDLFAA

-278 EEMYKNFKS
+278 EQMYKTFRD
-287 VAEQLFKGV
+287 VAAQLFKGV

-307 TLTEGG
+307 TLNQTG
-313 INKVEK
+313 IDKVEQ
-319 IMSLANLFA
+319 ILGMNNLYA
-328 PENSKLVHHLLNAIR
+328 PENAKMVHHLLNAIR
-343 AKAIYILD
+343 AKAIYVLD

-384 VEAKERVKIQKESK
+384 VEAKENVRIQKESK

-422 STSAEEFGK
+422 STSAEEFAK

-444 EIKRIDENDVVY
+444 EIRRTDHNDIVY
-456 QTENAKWNAIVEK
+456 QTEPAKWNAIVEK
-469 VKELQA
+469 VKELTT

-495 YFDRGGVKYEMLN
+495 YFDRAGIRYEMLN

-518 ISQAGKKGSVVIA
+518 ISQAGKRGSVVIA

-542 LGGAPTTKEEADKI
+542 LGGAPTTKEAAEEI
-556 RELGG
+556 RGLGG
-561 LFVIGTERHEARR
+561 LYVIGTERHEARR

-587 DEGAT
+587 DNGET

-604 RFGGDNMKSMMQKLN
+604 RFGGDSMKSMMSRLN

-637 SQNKIEG
+637 SQTKIEG

-656 DAVLNTQRDAIYSKR
+656 DAVLNTQRESIYSKR

-680 LVENYIM
+680 NIEKFIDEAVTL
-687 HAETIKPEIG
+687 KPEIAD
-697 LLRNE
+697 LRKE
-702 LEEIVGK
+702 LEEIIGK
-709 EEFLLGAKMTILQ
+709 EEFLMGAKMTILQ
-722 ALDIHW
+722 AIDIHW
-728 MAHLDTM
+728 MSHLDTM

-764 KEMELA
+764 KNMEH
-770 IQTSISNYLFY
+770 SIRVSVSNYLLY

-793 VQVNSPTQNN
+793 VQTENPPGLTSRPSLKGGSESVDISSIKVN
-803 NQPVQIQSADSL
+803 D
-815 RVKDLTKIADNIKE
+815 
-829 GGAGV
+829 
-834 KEIGRNDPCPCGSG
+834 EIGRNDPCPCGSG

>member
-1 MKKYIEL
+1 MKKYIEF
-8 IFGTESG
+8 IFGSDSG
-15 RIVKKYK
+15 RAIKKYK
-22 KVVEKINAREGDI
+22 KVVEKINVREEHVQAL
-35 SAMTQEKMRELVNIY
+35 SQEQMRELILIY
-50 RDELKKIADEKSADI
+50 KDELKKVEVEGGDAIF
-65 NKKLLIKLDEI
+65 KKLDSI

-81 ALVREAAKRTLNERH
+81 ALVREAAKRTLSERH

-156 GQVYDYLGLTVGI
+156 GQVYEYLGLSVGI

-175 FKYNSDIR
+175 YRYNADIR
-183 SDKKEQDE
+183 ADKKAEDEKLQDE
-191 KMQDELGSFK
+191 VGSFK

-207 EKTSRKEAY
+207 EKCTRKEAY

-225 SEYGFDYLRDNLVYT
+225 SEYGFDYLRDNLVYN

-252 IVDEV
+252 VVDEV

-278 EEMYKNFKS
+278 EQLYKTFKD
-287 VAEQLFKGV
+287 VAAQMFRGT
-296 DFEIDEKEKQI
+296 DFEIEEKEKQI
-307 TLTEGG
+307 TLKEVG
-313 INKVEK
+313 IDKAEK
-319 IMSLANLFA
+319 LLGMNNLYA
-328 PENSKLVHHLLNAIR
+328 PENAKMVHHLLNSIR
-343 AKAIYILD
+343 AKAIYVLD

-384 VEAKERVKIQKESK
+384 VEAKENVKIQKESK

-431 VYDLQV
+431 VYDLEV

-444 EIKRIDENDVVY
+444 EIRRTDHNDVVY
-456 QTENAKWNAIVEK
+456 QSENAKWNAIVEK

-495 YFDRGGVKYEMLN
+495 YFDRSGVRYEMLN

-518 ISQAGKKGSVVIA
+518 ISQAGKNGSVVIA

-542 LGGAPTTKEEADKI
+542 LGGAPTTKEEAEKI
-556 RELGG
+556 RDLGG

-587 DEGAT
+587 DNGET

-604 RFGGDNMKSMMQKLN
+604 RFGGDSMKSMMARLN

-637 SQNKIEG
+637 SQTKIEG

-656 DAVLNTQRDAIYSKR
+656 DAVLNTQRESIYSKR

-680 LVENYIM
+680 LVEKYVTEAI
-687 HAETIKPEIG
+687 AQKPEIAEM
-697 LLRNE
+697 RVEMEN
-702 LEEIVGK
+702 ITSK
-709 EEFLLGAKMTILQ
+709 EEFLRGVKMTILQ

-728 MAHLDTM
+728 MSHLDTM

-764 KEMELA
+764 KQMEHS
-770 IQTSISNYLFY
+770 IQTSIGNYLFY
-781 SLKEGIKNYKTG
+781 SLKEGIKNFRTG
-793 VQVNSPTQNN
+793 VQTQSPTELKASGGNLASSN
-803 NQPVQIQSADSL
+803 G
-815 RVKDLTKIADNIKE
+815 LTE
-829 GGAGV
+829 V
-834 KEIGRNDPCPCGSG
+834 GRNDLCPCGSG
-848 KKYKKCHGKDL
+848 KKFKKCHGI

>member
-1 MKKYIEL
+1 MLKKIFEMV
-8 IFGTESG
+8 FGTESG
-15 RIVKKYK
+15 RVVKRYR
-22 KVVEKINAREGDI
+22 KVVEKINAREEYFKGLSQD
-35 SAMTQEKMRELVNIY
+35 KMRELVSIY
-50 RDELKKIADEKSADI
+50 RDELAPISKGEGSGERVF
-65 NKKLLIKLDEI
+65 KKLEEI

-81 ALVREAAKRTLNERH
+81 ALVREAARRTLNERH

-145 DYLARRDAVWM
+145 DYLARRDGVWM

-169 IGRDES
+169 INQDKS
-175 FKYNSDIR
+175 YKYNGSLQNV
-183 SDKKEQDE
+183 SEDKKEVDEKEQDE
-191 KMQDELGSFK
+191 KGSFH
-201 IVYDFL
+201 VVPDFL
-207 EKTSRKEAY
+207 EKCSRKEAY
-216 ACDITYGTN
+216 ECDITYGTN
-225 SEYGFDYLRDNLVYT
+225 SEFGFDYLRDNLVYQ
-240 KEEVAQRDLFAA
+240 KEEAVQRDLFAA

-278 EEMYKNFKS
+278 EQVYKTFRDVAAQMFK
-287 VAEQLFKGV
+287 ET
-296 DFEIDEKEKQI
+296 DFVVDEKERQI
-307 TLTEGG
+307 TLTQDGFL
-313 INKVEK
+313 KAEK
-319 IMSLANLFA
+319 ILGVPNLFA
-328 PENSKLVHHLLNAIR
+328 PENAKLVHHLLNAVR

-351 KDYVVKDGEIIIVDE
+351 KDYVVKDGDIVIVDE

-384 VEAKERVKIQKESK
+384 VEAKENVKIQKESK

-422 STSAEEFGK
+422 DTSREEFGK

-444 EIKRIDENDVVY
+444 KIKRIDHNDVVY

-469 VKELQA
+469 VRELQT

-495 YFDRGGVKYEMLN
+495 YFDRAGVRYEMLN

-542 LGGAPTTKEEADKI
+542 LGGAPVDETVRAEV

-561 LFVIGTERHEARR
+561 LYVIGTERHEARR

-587 DEGAT
+587 DPGET

-599 DEIMK
+599 DEIMR
-604 RFGGDNMKSMMQKLN
+604 RFGGDSMKSMMSKLN

-625 IEAKMVNRIIEQ
+625 LEAKMVNRIIEQ
-637 SQNKIEG
+637 SQTKIEG

-656 DAVLNTQRDAIYSKR
+656 DAVLNTQRESIYGKR
-671 KKVLNNDFE
+671 KRVLNNDFE
-680 LVENYIM
+680 VVEQFISQ
-687 HAETIKPEIG
+687 AIIAKPEIG
-697 LLRNE
+697 ELRAEMEN
-702 LEEIVGK
+702 IVGK
-709 EEFLLGAKMTILQ
+709 EEFLRGAKMTILQ

-728 MAHLDTM
+728 MNHLDTV
-735 EHLRSSVSLRGYGQ
+735 EHLRSSVGLRGYGQ

-754 EYKRESLRLF
+754 EYKREGLRLF
-764 KEMELA
+764 KQMEK
-770 IQTSISNYLFY
+770 SIENSVANYLLY
-781 SLKEGIKNYKTG
+781 SMKEGIKNYKEG
-793 VQVNSPTQNN
+793 VSPSPSLSPIGRGGSATSTISTNVN
-803 NQPVQIQSADSL
+803 
-815 RVKDLTKIADNIKE
+815 
-829 GGAGV
+829 
-834 KEIGRNDPCPCGSG
+834 EIGRNDPCPCGSG
-848 KKYKKCHGKDL
+848 KKYKKCHGA